1 MKYILP
7 AVVLLLLSCNKQNL
21 SGSKTTETNETV
33 RSQADKAYDRDN
45 FKLAAEKYTI
55 VLEIDSLNAEAFY
68 RRAFSKVKLD
78 DFESAAKDYHRAAE
92 LGYRLADC
100 YHNLGLIYMIAFQNQ
115 EKAHYY
121 LKKGYELNPTVD
133 NKELMELAEE
143 ELIKAQNKSGS

>member
-7 AVVLLLLSCNKQNL
+7 AVVFLLLSCNKQSL
-21 SGSKTTETNETV
+21 SGSKTTETYETIL
-33 RSQADKAYDRDN
+33 SQADKAYESDN
-45 FKLAAEKYTI
+45 FKLAAERYTT
-55 VLEIDSLNAEAFY
+55 VLEIDSLNAEAYY
-68 RRAFSKVKLD
+68 RRALSKANLD
-78 DFESAAKDYHRAAE
+78 DFESAEKDYHRAAE

-100 YHNLGLIYMIAFQNQ
+100 YHNLGLIYMIAFQNH

-143 ELIKAQNKSGS
+143 ELIKAQKKSGS